1 MNLINPLQAHH
12 NLASAP
18 PPPGAAA
25 HIHHKAYFYWGK
37 ESEFL
42 FQGWPD
48 NNSGMYAL
56 ALVSTT
62 ALAILIEFLSNLNLV
77 RPGSS
82 RVATVFFQSGIHAI
96 RAGFGYLVILAVVSY
111 NGGVFIAAVLGHAV
125 GHAIFRGRF
134 AKKEMA

>member
-1 MNLINPLQAHH
+1 MNLINSLPAHH
-12 NLASAP
+12 NLVSAP
-18 PPPGAAA
+18 PPPRAAA

-56 ALVSTT
+56 ALVFVS
-62 ALAILIEFLSNLNLV
+62 ALAILVEFLSSLDLV
-77 RPGSS
+77 RPGSN
-82 RVATVFFQSGIHAI
+82 RAATVFFQSGMHAI

-111 NGGVFIAAVLGHAV
+111 NGGVFLAAVLGHAV

-134 AKKEMA
+134 GPRSD